1 MRKAKSRIATTIG
14 LMTVV
19 AIVILMFYY
28 YLSTRTNSVDT
39 SSEEQTEIE
48 RILSRDLTKD
58 YPETPREVVKYF
70 GGIIKNL
77 YSNNDYSDEEI
88 NALALKARG
97 LYDQEFLDKNPEDVY
112 LDNLYTDIATW
123 KSESRRITN
132 YILVNKDQEEQTE
145 IDGVQYA
152 TVQISYTIQKNSK
165 FTEVWKV
172 LLRQDDNKQWKIL
185 GWEYVPKS

>member
-1 MRKAKSRIATTIG
+1 MRKAKGRIATTIG

-28 YLSTRTNSVDT
+28 YLASRTNSVDT

-48 RILSRDLTKD
+48 RILGRDLTKD

-77 YSNNDYSDEEI
+77 YSNNDYSDDEI
-88 NALALKARG
+88 TALALKVRD
-97 LYDQEFLDKNPEDVY
+97 LYDQEFLDANPEDVY
-112 LDNLYTDIATW
+112 LSNLYTDIATW
-123 KSESRRITN
+123 KDENRRITN
-132 YILVNKDQEEQTE
+132 YILINKDQEQQTE
-145 IDGVQYA
+145 VDGKQYA
-152 TVQISYTIQKNSK
+152 SVQISYTIQKNSK

-172 LLRQDDNKQWKIL
+172 LLRQDSNKQWKIL